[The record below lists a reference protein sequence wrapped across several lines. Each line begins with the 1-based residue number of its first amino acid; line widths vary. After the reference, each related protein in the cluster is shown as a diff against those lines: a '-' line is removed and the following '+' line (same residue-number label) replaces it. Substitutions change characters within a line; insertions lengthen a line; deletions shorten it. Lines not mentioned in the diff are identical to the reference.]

1 MAGSKL
7 PVDPNDARR
16 EFLVLGLLAAIIGAL
31 AAVIAIGFKL
41 LVVAVWEGGFLSLGD
56 RMSALGAA
64 RYVLIPAL
72 GGLIVGPL
80 IYMLAREAKGH
91 GVPEVLVSI
100 ARFGGRMRARLIGVK
115 AIASAIT
122 IGTGGS
128 AGREGPIVQIGSALG
143 SNLAQRL
150 GLTRSQTKI
159 LLGCGAAAAI
169 SSTFNTPIAG
179 ALFALELILME
190 FKTRSFIPIVIASVF
205 GNGVNYA
212 VSSVLWDKGIEQVGK
227 PGFPAFQV
235 KTYQFV
241 GLEELPIYLLL
252 GLICGL
258 VALVYIF
265 VLYWTEDAFER
276 LRTKPWLKPAVG
288 GLAVGVMGIAF
299 PMVYGV
305 GYDHMEEVL
314 NNEWV
319 IDTRVIVLMGV
330 LAFVKVVGVSLT
342 IGSGG
347 SGGIFAPALFIGCMV
362 GGCYGAVV
370 HELLPDIT
378 ANYGAYA
385 AVGMGALLAA
395 STRGTLTAILMIF
408 EMTHAYEIIL
418 PLLFAC
424 VIADFVGAVGS
435 PDTIYTKA
443 LSRRGILLV
452 HDLEPN
458 VMQLFSVREV
468 MVPRDKV
475 VTLDPDADAQE
486 LVRAIVKTNHMGFP
500 VVDKKGKLVGV
511 VTQQD
516 MSRMR
521 SRKAGESKVSDI
533 MTTDLS
539 TVVPESTGEEALRAM
554 GSREVS
560 HLPVVDPVDP
570 RSLEGWLSKGD
581 LVFAYERYRTQME
594 APLPKGPDKYETVHK
609 AVKEGRV
616 PRFRR
621 LLDRRTRKETK

>member
-1 MAGSKL
+1 MAGSNL

-16 EFLVLGLLAAIIGAL
+16 EFLILGMLATVIGAL
-31 AAVIAIGFKL
+31 GGLVAIGFKL
-41 LVVAVWEGGFLSLGD
+41 LVEGMWEHVFLELGD
-56 RMSALGAA
+56 RMSSLGAA

-72 GGLIVGPL
+72 GGLIVGPM
-80 IYMLAREAKGH
+80 IYLLAREAKGH
-91 GVPEVLVSI
+91 GVPEVLISI
-100 ARFGGRMRARLIGVK
+100 ARFGGRMRARLIAVK

-179 ALFALELILME
+179 ALFALELVLME
-190 FKTRSFIPIVIASVF
+190 FKTRSFVPIVIASVF
-205 GNGVNYA
+205 GNGVNNA
-212 VSSVLWDKGIEQVGK
+212 VSRLLWDAGVTQVGE
-227 PGFPAFQV
+227 PGYPAFRV

-241 GLEELPIYLLL
+241 GLQELPFYLLL

-258 VALVYIF
+258 VALVYIY

-276 LRTKPWLKPAVG
+276 TRFRPWILPAIG
-288 GLAVGVMGIAF
+288 GLAVGVLGIAF
-299 PMVYGV
+299 PMVYGI
-305 GYDHMEEVL
+305 GYDHMEAVL

-319 IDTRVIVLMGV
+319 VDSRVIVLMGV
-330 LAFVKVVGVSLT
+330 LAFVKVAGVSLT

-370 HELLPDIT
+370 HDLLPDIT

-385 AVGMGALLAA
+385 VVGMGALMAA
-395 STRGTLTAILMIF
+395 STRGTLTSIVIIF
-408 EMTHAYEIIL
+408 EMTRAYEIIL

-424 VIADFVGAVGS
+424 VIADLVGAVGS

-468 MVPRDKV
+468 MVPKDKIIK
-475 VTLDPDADAQE
+475 LDQNDDAQE
-486 LVRAIVKTNHMGFP
+486 LVRAIVTTNHMGFP
-500 VVDKKGKLVGV
+500 VLDEGGGLVGV

-516 MSRMR
+516 MTRIR
-521 SRKAGESKVSDI
+521 SRKHGATKVSDI
-533 MTTDLS
+533 MSTDLR
-539 TVVPESTGEEALRAM
+539 TVVPDNTGEEALRAM

-560 HLPVVDPVDP
+560 HLPVVEPGDPTRLV
-570 RSLEGWLSKGD
+570 GWLSKGD
-581 LVFAYERYRTQME
+581 LVFAYERYRAQME
-594 APLPKGPDKYETVHK
+594 APLPRGPDKYETVK
-609 AVKEGRV
+609 QAVKEGRA

-621 LLDRRTRKETK
+621 LLDRKGRKGTK